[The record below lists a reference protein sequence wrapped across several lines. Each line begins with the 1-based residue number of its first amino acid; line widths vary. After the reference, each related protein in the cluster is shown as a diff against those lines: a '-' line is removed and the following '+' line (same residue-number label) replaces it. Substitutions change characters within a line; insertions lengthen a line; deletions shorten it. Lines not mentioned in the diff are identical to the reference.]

1 MHPIPEMAKKERYLT
16 STLGIKRLFTAH
28 PSICEHA
35 WNGNGLRQYKR
46 IKRSRPRRGK
56 SMSHYDSSL
65 PLSSPD
71 RKSPL
76 FLSAY
81 LSKNKKKNF
90 FSFLFYFWQVSAED
104 KVRRLENTYFNELKE
119 LRVST
124 PHFSLI

>member
-81 LSKNKKKNF
+81 LSKNKKKT
-90 FSFLFYFWQVSAED
+90 SFLFFSTFGRFRQKIKSAD
-104 KVRRLENTYFNELKE
+104 LRIPTLTSLK
-119 LRVST
+119 S
-124 PHFSLI
+124 SA